1 MNKQDIYNL
10 LKGKEIRHQIFEHE
24 AVYTIEGM
32 LALGLPETDRV
43 AKNLFLRDDKK
54 HFYLLATKEDRRIN
68 MKDLQAR
75 LGTRRLSFA
84 NETQLMD
91 MMGLI
96 SGAVCPLGVLNDG
109 EKRITVFFDDYFAQ
123 GKIGVH
129 PLDNTATV
137 FMSVA
142 DLVDIITPHCLDF
155 KYVNLE

>member
-1 MNKQDIYNL
+1 MNKQDIYSL
-10 LKGKEIRHQIFEHE
+10 LAQKGTDHSIYEHE

-32 LALGLPETDRV
+32 LALGLPDADRV

-54 HFYLLATKEDRRIN
+54 HFYLLVAKEDRKIN

-91 MMGLI
+91 ILGLI
-96 SGAVCPLGVLNDG
+96 SGAVCPLGVLNDS
-109 EKRITVFFDDYFAQ
+109 EKRVTVFFDEYFSR

-137 FMSVA
+137 FLQVA
-142 DLVDIITPHCLDF
+142 DLLEIIEPYCLGLKF
-155 KYVNLE
+155 VNLE